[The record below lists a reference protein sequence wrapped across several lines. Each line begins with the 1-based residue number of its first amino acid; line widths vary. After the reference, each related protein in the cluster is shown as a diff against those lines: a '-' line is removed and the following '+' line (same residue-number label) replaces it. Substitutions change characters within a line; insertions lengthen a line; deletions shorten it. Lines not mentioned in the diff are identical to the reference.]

1 MDMSVSFHQSS
12 LIDLTPEAKIFLE
25 GLAGT
30 GKTTA
35 GVQRLL
41 HLLAEGIPAD
51 SILVLAPQRTLALPY
66 YEALRDPKIAAGGQV
81 DIVTI
86 GGLARRMVDLFWP
99 VVAEAAG
106 FAEPEQPPTFL
117 TIESAQY
124 YMARVV
130 SQLLEQDYFSSV
142 TIDRNRLYSQILDN
156 LNKAAVVGFPHT
168 EIGARLSAAWLPGQE
183 GRPAGAGSEGS
194 QRRIYA
200 DAQDS
205 AMRFREFCLEQN
217 LLDFSLQLE
226 VFVKHIWPYPLCREY
241 LLRRYP
247 NLIVD
252 NVEEDT
258 PIAHD
263 ILREWLPH
271 CRSVLVIFDREAGY
285 RRFLGADPDSA
296 YTIKELCDTH
306 YEFTESHVTSA
317 GIHAFGARLSHALG
331 RSLEAA
337 PGDARAALSFETHRF
352 LPQMLDWVAK
362 TIGALVHDEQT
373 PPGEIVVLAPYQSD
387 ALRFSLMDRLESAGV
402 PVRSHRPSRALREEP
417 ATLCL
422 LTLAALAHP
431 QWGIRPPLF
440 DVANALRQAID
451 GLDLVRAQLLAETL
465 YRFHNGVASLESF
478 EQLKPEMQARITYVL
493 GERYESLRAWIGA
506 YTQRQQEELDHFLSR
521 LFGEVLSQNGYGFH
535 RNFDAG
541 KVAANLIESVRKFR
555 WAARDTNLN
564 AGDSLGREYLQLVN
578 EGVIAAQYIRS
589 WEVQSDEA
597 VLLAPAYTF
606 LMSNKPVSYQF
617 WLNVG
622 SRGWAER
629 LYQPL
634 THPFVLSRQWPTG
647 KVWTDADELQANQEA
662 LYRLALGLVRRCRKR
677 IYLGLSDLDEQGY
690 EHKGPLLRA
699 IQRMLQG
706 LPVEQEIVD
715 V

>member
-1 MDMSVSFHQSS
+1 MFPFSS
-12 LIDLTPEAKIFLE
+12 SQYALVEARLEAKIFLE
-25 GLAGT
+25 GQAGT

-35 GVQRLL
+35 GVQRLR
-41 HLLAEGIPAD
+41 HLLDEGIPAD
-51 SILVLAPQRTLALPY
+51 SILIIAPQRTLALPY
-66 YEALRDPKIAAGGQV
+66 YEALRDPNIAAGGQV
-81 DIVTI
+81 DIVTM

-106 FAEPEQPPTFL
+106 FAEPDEPATFL

-124 YMARVV
+124 YMARVARP
-130 SQLLEQDYFSSV
+130 LIEQEYFSSV

-168 EIGARLSAAWLPGQE
+168 EIGARLSAAWLGE
-183 GRPAGAGSEGS
+183 ES

-200 DAQDS
+200 DAQS
-205 AMRFREFCLEQN
+205 CATRFREYCLAHN

-226 VFVKHIWPYPLCREY
+226 VFVRHIWPYSLCQEY

-247 NLIVD
+247 HLIVE

-258 PIAHD
+258 PISHD
-263 ILREWLPH
+263 ILQTWLPK
-271 CRSVLVIFDREAGY
+271 CQSALVIYDREAGY

-296 YTIKELCDTH
+296 YTLKELCDTH
-306 YEFTESHVTSA
+306 FEFTESFVTSPD
-317 GIHAFGARLSHALG
+317 IHALGTQLSQALG
-331 RSLEAA
+331 RSVETAA
-337 PGDARAALSFETHRF
+337 GDARTALSFETHRF
-352 LPQMLDWVAK
+352 LPQMLDWVAE
-362 TIGALVHDEQT
+362 TIGTLVHDEQT
-373 PPGEIVVLAPYQSD
+373 PPREIVVLSPFLSD
-387 ALRFSLMDRLESAGV
+387 ALRFSLMERLESVGV
-402 PVRSHRPSRALREEP
+402 PARSHRPSRSLREEP

-440 DVANALRQAID
+440 DVANTLRQAID

-465 YRFHNGVASLESF
+465 YRFRDGVPSLESF

-493 GERYESLRAWIGA
+493 GERYEGVRAWIATYAKG
-506 YTQRQQEELDHFLSR
+506 QQEVLDHFLSR

-535 RNFDAG
+535 RSFDAG
-541 KVAANLIESVRKFR
+541 KVAANLVESVRKFR
-555 WAARDTNLN
+555 WAASDILLRD
-564 AGDSLGREYLQLVN
+564 GDSVGREYLQLVN
-578 EGVIAAQYIRS
+578 DGVIAAQYIRS
-589 WEVQSDEA
+589 WELQSDDA

-606 LMSNKPVSYQF
+606 LMSNKPVEYQF

-634 THPFVLSRQWPTG
+634 THPYVLSRQWPAG
-647 KVWTDADELQANQEA
+647 KAWTDADEVEANQEA
-662 LYRLALGLVRRCRKR
+662 LYRLTLGLVRRCRKR
-677 IYLGLSDLDEQGY
+677 IYLGLSELDEQGY

-699 IQRMLQG
+699 IHRMLQR
-706 LPVEQEIVD
+706 LPVEPELVD